1 GSSDIKNGQRT
12 RGDMRRSM
20 GIRAIIA
27 AAGIAGCGDDTGT
40 RMAALPAVPQQ
51 VRAQGLVAEGVALV
65 GQEIRLGPGRAVV
78 VPDTTAATVW
88 LERVAQLAFDP
99 GTDHLLALNAGS
111 AGAVEFTLAGRLVR
125 RYSTRG
131 GRGPGEMRRAERVAF
146 GDRLV
151 GIQTSGTPRRVH
163 RDRASGTHTREL
175 TLQRRNSNPAL
186 APAGTPV
193 SLLPGDRA
201 NALDIL
207 DLESGAD
214 ETVRSVTD

>member
-1 GSSDIKNGQRT
+1 ESVNSQGDARAVDARETDLRAAVRASYLYGAWRVRSVSRAGPFHSRRLSGWPTDRNNGQRT

-88 LERVAQLAFDP
+88 LERVAQLAF
-99 GTDHLLALNAGS
+99 
-111 AGAVEFTLAGRLVR
+111 
-125 RYSTRG
+125 
-131 GRGPGEMRRAERVAF
+131 
-146 GDRLV
+146 
-151 GIQTSGTPRRVH
+151 
-163 RDRASGTHTREL
+163 
-175 TLQRRNSNPAL
+175 
-186 APAGTPV
+186 
-193 SLLPGDRA
+193 
-201 NALDIL
+201 
-207 DLESGAD
+207 
-214 ETVRSVTD
+214 